1 MWRFAADGRGDAMT
15 VDLNKWHHD
24 VHQVSGGI
32 ALKFNKATV
41 ADLARW
47 ARALRVIADEMEAEA
62 QAQCDGD
69 FETMFP

>member
-1 MWRFAADGRGDAMT
+1 
-15 VDLNKWHHD
+15 L
-24 VHQVSGGI
+24 
-32 ALKFNKATV
+32 LCFNKATV

-47 ARALRVIADEMEAEA
+47 ARALRIIADEMEAEA